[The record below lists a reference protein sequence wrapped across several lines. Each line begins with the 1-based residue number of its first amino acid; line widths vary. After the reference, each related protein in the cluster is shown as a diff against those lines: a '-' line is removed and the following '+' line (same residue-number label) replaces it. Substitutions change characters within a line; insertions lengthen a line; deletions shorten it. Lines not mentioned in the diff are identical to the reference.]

1 MCLKMQ
7 KLVGQERYFK
17 LAGPWAYAL
26 ALEPP
31 QTITVSMSRSPPLSV
46 SHPLCLQRSPTLVGE
61 SGSHGCSDRRRW
73 EDLSS
78 HHPSIWSGPPCPPLS
93 DVY

>member
-1 MCLKMQ
+1 MRRIDLTSSDQPSRLVSKSQDTQMCLKMQ

-31 QTITVSMSRSPPLSV
+31 RPSLSACLGPRPSP
-46 SHPLCLQRSPTLVGE
+46 
-61 SGSHGCSDRRRW
+61 
-73 EDLSS
+73 
-78 HHPSIWSGPPCPPLS
+78 
-93 DVY
+93 